1 MYGSA
6 VNLRR
11 VAALLLAAA
20 PVATPA
26 QQSPVAALEEI
37 VVTATKRAT
46 PLQNVPVA
54 VSALSAEDIVAR
66 GFTQYA
72 DYLSSLPGVYFS
84 DGGPGVSQIR
94 IRGLSAAEGGVP
106 PVVASYFGESLT
118 SVRTNF
124 GGKPNLR
131 MVDIDRVEVLRGP
144 QGTLFGAN
152 ALAGVVRI
160 IPAAPNLEKMTAS
173 AGLRG
178 FTTAHSDDESYHAE
192 AVLNLPLV
200 ADRFGVR
207 LVAYKDD
214 TAGFVD
220 NVFAGQE
227 EIDYSP
233 VGEILL
239 GQPPGSLPAG
249 TLLIPAIPAFS
260 TRDVNSEETWGARLA
275 ATWKVS
281 DALSFD
287 LSLARQ
293 EVTLNSEP
301 FITPGAGDYTQ
312 ERLADV
318 FEAGEFG
325 EELDVSSLTARYD
338 WRAVSL
344 VSVTSR
350 AEMNRPDLRDIHG
363 LAAGALGVPIPWTLR
378 NDTSGEMLTQELRL
392 QSRSEGPFGWIFGAF
407 YLEEDVSFFQIVRDY
422 SCPNCFPQF
431 LGQDFALRGGGTFG
445 EEQHALFGEVT
456 YDFSPRWTV
465 GVGARWLEEDVYIQF
480 DELEGFLAPA
490 SSGFSAEESV
500 SEFNPSAYLQFRP
513 VPTTTL
519 YLQAARGFRS
529 AQPNQPLPEPCQE
542 EAAAVGLGPISDPD
556 TLWNYELG
564 SKSTFAGGKLSANF
578 AVYRSQWDGVQLGSS
593 LTCGFN
599 GTLNGGDV
607 RAKGVELELLMRP
620 TEAWR
625 FNLAASHNDNKFES
639 AQPGTGFAPGERLP
653 GSPKENYSLGAQYN
667 FNLGTRWRGF
677 ARADYTHVGDVRVV
691 FIGDPDV
698 RLDAYDTAN
707 ARLGFQTDA
716 LSVDLYARNLT
727 DERAVVSQG
736 EPALG
741 GTQVIIRPREIGIE
755 LRYRYR

>member
-1 MYGSA
+1 MHGSIK
-6 VNLRR
+6 NIR
-11 VAALLLAAA
+11 LAAVLA
-20 PVATPA
+20 LVLSPAIAGAQEQPVL
-26 QQSPVAALEEI
+26 LEEI
-37 VVTATKRAT
+37 VVTATKRET
-46 PLQNVPVA
+46 PLQDVPIA
-54 VSALSAEDIVAR
+54 ISALTADDILAR

-94 IRGLSAAEGGVP
+94 IRGLSAAESGVP
-106 PVVASYFGESLT
+106 PVVATYFGETLT

-131 MVDIDRVEVLRGP
+131 LVDIDRVEVLRGP

-160 IPAAPNLEKMTAS
+160 IPAAPDLEQMSAS
-173 AGLRG
+173 IGVRG

-192 AVLNLPLV
+192 ASLNLPLV
-200 ADRFGVR
+200 ADRLGVR
-207 LVAYKDD
+207 LVVYRDD
-214 TAGFVD
+214 IAGFVD
-220 NVFAGQE
+220 NEFAGQG

-233 VGEILL
+233 LGEILL
-239 GQPPGSLPAG
+239 GLPPGSLPAG

-260 TRDVNSEETWGARLA
+260 TQDVNSEDTWGVRLA
-275 ATWKVS
+275 AKWNVS
-281 DALSFD
+281 DALSLD

-293 EVTLNSEP
+293 EITLNSEP
-301 FITPGAGDYTQ
+301 FTTPGAGDYVQ

-318 FEAGEFG
+318 FEQGEFG
-325 EELDVSSLTARYD
+325 EDLDVASLTARYD
-338 WRAVSL
+338 FPAVSL
-344 VSVTSR
+344 ISVTSWSK
-350 AEMNRPDLRDIHG
+350 MDRPDLRDIHG

-378 NDTSGEMLTQELRL
+378 NETSGEITTQELRL
-392 QSRSEGPFGWIFGAF
+392 QSRSEGPFSWIFGAF
-407 YLEEDVSFFQIVRDY
+407 YLEEEAKFFQIVRDY
-422 SCPNCFPQF
+422 SCPACFPQF
-431 LGQDFALRGGGTFG
+431 LGQDFALQGGGSFG
-445 EEQHALFGEVT
+445 EDQRALFGEIS
-456 YDFSPRWTV
+456 YDFTPRWTA
-465 GVGARWLEEDVYIQF
+465 GVGARWLEEDVFIQF

-490 SSGFSAEESV
+490 SSGFRAEESV
-500 SEFNPSAYLQFRP
+500 SEFNPSAFVRFKP

-529 AQPNQPLPEPCQE
+529 ATPNQPLPVQCQA
-542 EAAAVGLGPISDPD
+542 EAAEVGLGPLSDPD

-564 SKSTFAGGKLSANF
+564 SKSTFAAGKVSANF

-607 RAKGVELELLMRP
+607 RAKGVEVELEMQP

-625 FNLAASHNDNKFES
+625 FNLSASHNDNEFET
-639 AQPGTGFAPGERLP
+639 AQAGTGFAPGERLP
-653 GSPKENYSLGAQYN
+653 GSPQENYSLGAQYN
-667 FNLGTRWRGF
+667 FNVGAKWRGF
-677 ARADYTHVGDVRVV
+677 ARADFTHVGDVRVV

-707 ARLGFQTDA
+707 ARLGFLTDTLA
-716 LSVDLYARNLT
+716 VDLYARNLT

-736 EPALG
+736 EPSLG
-741 GTQVIIRPREIGIE
+741 GNQVIIRPREIGIE
-755 LRYRYR
+755 LRYQFR